1 MSVSENC
8 GDASSRALSRFLLRF
23 PTPTPVFRLGS
34 ASLITSTRLP
44 TSSRRSRHR
53 ARPLSPHAIMTPLA
67 GSPFPLPP
75 KPSSM
80 ISSEGTSERCSPT
93 RDGTCRVCQDAHL
106 ADPRPTTYVLRAP
119 SRRLPE
125 LHSTPHPPSTTPL
138 VLLRPAV
145 AVLGVRGRVRRWARR
160 NGQLQ
165 PQLPARVD
173 KPPAFERPAC
183 RSSERDPSTTA
194 REPPLVRPRLSTPG
208 VGARESGRAERAA
221 GKRRAATACRGLQL
235 IRWPTGLKSRALG
248 GLYVGA

>member
-44 TSSRRSRHR
+44 ASSRRSRHR

-75 KPSSM
+75 KPQRAVGTVKPSSM

-106 ADPRPTTYVLRAP
+106 ADPRPTTSVLRAP

-125 LHSTPHPPSTTPL
+125 LHSTPHPPSSTLSSFSAPPSPSSVCEGEYAAGPDETDSCSLSCPRASTSRLPLKDPPVVPPSATP
-138 VLLRPAV
+138 P
-145 AVLGVRGRVRRWARR
+145 
-160 NGQLQ
+160 
-165 PQLPARVD
+165 PQLANRPLFGPVSALPGWAHVKVAALNERRVSG
-173 KPPAFERPAC
+173 ERQRLVAD
-183 RSSERDPSTTA
+183 SS
-194 REPPLVRPRLSTPG
+194 
-208 VGARESGRAERAA
+208 
-221 GKRRAATACRGLQL
+221 
-235 IRWPTGLKSRALG
+235 
-248 GLYVGA
+248 